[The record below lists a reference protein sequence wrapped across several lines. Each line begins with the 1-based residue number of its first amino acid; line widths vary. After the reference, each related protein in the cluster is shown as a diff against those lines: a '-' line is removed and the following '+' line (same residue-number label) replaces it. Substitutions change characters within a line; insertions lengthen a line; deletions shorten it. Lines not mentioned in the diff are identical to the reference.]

1 MQCRGVEEQPRIVME
16 EGKLDA
22 HVGRLPGED
31 DGGRLVIAL
40 IT

>member
-1 MQCRGVEEQPRIVME
+1 VQCRGAEEQPWIVME
-16 EGKLDA
+16 EEKLDA

-31 DGGRLVIAL
+31 DGGRIVIAL